1 MSDYLHGAYG
11 QITESGSKVSSKSK
25 SAFVYVGTA
34 PVHNVEGGSKNV
46 NVPVLVSGIGEAM
59 AKFGYSD
66 DWDKYTLCEAMHV
79 HMEEYG
85 VGPLVLINV
94 LDPSVHK
101 VAEQGT
107 KSLTPSKGRVVIT
120 DAQDIIIDT
129 LEVTGKTKGTDYT
142 VSYDRNKKTLTLIE
156 TSSGSLGTSALAIK
170 YNSVDASA
178 VDADDVIGA
187 SDGEGTNTGL
197 YAIKNVYQMTGYIP
211 SFLLAPGFSGTTTVN
226 TAMCDVAKKING
238 HWDAWVLSDLPL
250 VNGESQA
257 ITLSGAATY
266 KTAQGYNQ
274 ENEKVYFPMGDG
286 VDGKKY
292 HLSVLA
298 AGSLNKLLLQND
310 GVPYMT
316 DSNTECPLIGN
327 IWMGASNT
335 GKLYDD
341 QMINENLNKNGI
353 ASAAYVGGRFALWGA
368 HCADYTPS
376 NAGEVNIADTN
387 RMMMYYLSNDFQH
400 RRARDVDKPLT
411 ANDLKSMVSEEQA
424 RLDALVKIGALVK
437 GEVFINAEKIPKS
450 DVFTGDYVLTFR
462 ISTTPLAK
470 SLTADVVWT
479 NDGYA
484 TYFDL

>member
-1 MSDYLHGAYG
+1 MSEYLHGAYG

-34 PVHNVEGGSKNV
+34 PVHNVEGGTKNV

-94 LDPSVHK
+94 LDPAVHK
-101 VAEQGT
+101 KAEQGT

-120 DAQDIIIDT
+120 DAQDIIVDT
-129 LEVTGKTKGTDYT
+129 LAVTGKTKGTDY
-142 VSYDRNKKTLTLIE
+142 SIAYDRVKKTLTLTE
-156 TSSGSLGTSALAIK
+156 LTSGALGTSALSIT
-170 YNSVDASA
+170 YNTIDAGE
-178 VDADDVIGA
+178 VDADDVVGE

-197 YAIKNVYQMTGYIP
+197 YAIRNVYQLTGYIP
-211 SFLLAPGFSGTTTVN
+211 SFLLAPGFSGTTAVN
-226 TAMCDVAKKING
+226 TAMCEVAQKING
-238 HWDAWVLSDLPL
+238 HWDAWVLADLPL
-250 VNGESQA
+250 VNESSNV
-257 ITLSGAATY
+257 ITLSGASTY
-266 KTAQGYNQ
+266 KSAQGYNK

-286 VDGKKY
+286 LDGHKY

-335 GKLYDD
+335 GKLFDD
-341 QMINENLNKNGI
+341 QMINESLNKNGI

-368 HCADYTPS
+368 HCADYTQAS
-376 NAGEVNIADTN
+376 ASEVNVADTN
-387 RMMMYYLSNDFQH
+387 RMMLYYLSNDFQH

-411 ANDLKSMVSEEQA
+411 ANDLKSMVAEEQA

-437 GEVFINAEKIPKS
+437 GEVFINAQRIARS
-450 DVFTGDYVLTFR
+450 DTFSGDYVLTFR
-462 ISTTPLAK
+462 VSTTPLAK

-479 NDGYA
+479 NEGYA
-484 TYFDL
+484 TYFEL

>member
-11 QITESGSKVSSKSK
+11 QITESGSRVSSKSK

-94 LDPSVHK
+94 LDPAVHK
-101 VAEQGT
+101 AAEQST
-107 KSLTPSKGRVVIT
+107 KSLTPEKGRVVIA

-129 LEVTGKTKGTDYT
+129 REVTGKTKGTDYT
-142 VSYDRNKKTLTLIE
+142 VSYDRGKKTLTLIE
-156 TSSGSLGTSALAIK
+156 TSSGSLGTSALSIK

-197 YAIKNVYQMTGYIP
+197 YAIKNVYQLTGYIP

-226 TAMCDVAKKING
+226 TAMCNVAKKING

-266 KTAQGYNQ
+266 KTAQG
-274 ENEKVYFPMGDG
+274 
-286 VDGKKY
+286 
-292 HLSVLA
+292 
-298 AGSLNKLLLQND
+298 
-310 GVPYMT
+310 
-316 DSNTECPLIGN
+316 
-327 IWMGASNT
+327 
-335 GKLYDD
+335 
-341 QMINENLNKNGI
+341 
-353 ASAAYVGGRFALWGA
+353 
-368 HCADYTPS
+368 
-376 NAGEVNIADTN
+376 
-387 RMMMYYLSNDFQH
+387 
-400 RRARDVDKPLT
+400 
-411 ANDLKSMVSEEQA
+411 
-424 RLDALVKIGALVK
+424 
-437 GEVFINAEKIPKS
+437 
-450 DVFTGDYVLTFR
+450 
-462 ISTTPLAK
+462 
-470 SLTADVVWT
+470 
-479 NDGYA
+479 
-484 TYFDL
+484 